1 MVFILINFI
10 LLFFWINLFIYFLIP
25 NILRLFNYYILCIFF
40 LIIFFLN
47 ILFNKTIYWYQFI
60 LTFYKQLIFSNDF
73 TWGFDILSLN
83 LILLCTF
90 LLLFCYLSYWHLK
103 YRATLYFFLL
113 NLSLWILINVFS
125 ALDFFNFFIFFE
137 LIVIPMFLLIGIW
150 GSRNRKITASYQ
162 LFIYTLFGS
171 IFVFICIFDILLNK
185 GNLSLDFYLYSSYL
199 ESRQFFI
206 WILLFLGFSVKVP
219 IVPLHLWLPEAHVE
233 APTPGSV
240 ILAGI
245 LLKLGTY
252 AILRFL
258 LGSFTIICYDLIF
271 IILIIALF
279 SLTHS
284 SIVALCQIDIKK
296 IIAYS
301 SVAHM
306 NYSLLGLFSQTL
318 LGLAGAYIMI
328 FSHAIT
334 SSALFLG
341 VGVLYDRYKTRLIFY
356 YGGLASFMPFFSIIY
371 FIFILSN
378 FGFPGTFNFIGEFL
392 LTYGVLNYSFIIA
405 FLSTFSLILSLMYSL
420 FLYNRIFFGF
430 VKNFFIKFYC
440 DVTRLEFIFLF
451 IFVFLVILFGL
462 FPMLIF
468 DNIFNFIFK
477 LKFYII

>member
-1 MVFILINFI
+1 
-10 LLFFWINLFIYFLIP
+10 
-25 NILRLFNYYILCIFF
+25 
-40 LIIFFLN
+40 
-47 ILFNKTIYWYQFI
+47 
-60 LTFYKQLIFSNDF
+60 
-73 TWGFDILSLN
+73 
-83 LILLCTF
+83 
-90 LLLFCYLSYWHLK
+90 
-103 YRATLYFFLL
+103 
-113 NLSLWILINVFS
+113 
-125 ALDFFNFFIFFE
+125 
-137 LIVIPMFLLIGIW
+137 
-150 GSRNRKITASYQ
+150 
-162 LFIYTLFGS
+162 
-171 IFVFICIFDILLNK
+171 
-185 GNLSLDFYLYSSYL
+185 
-199 ESRQFFI
+199 
-206 WILLFLGFSVKVP
+206 
-219 IVPLHLWLPEAHVE
+219 
-233 APTPGSV
+233 
-240 ILAGI
+240 LAGI

-296 IIAYS
+296 IIAYA

-318 LGLAGAYIMI
+318 LGLAGGYIMI

-356 YGGLASFMPFFSIIY
+356 YGGLASFMPIFAIIY

-392 LTYGVLNYSFIIA
+392 LTYGVLNYSFLVA

-430 VKNFFIKFYC
+430 IKNFFIKFYC
-440 DVTRLEFIFLF
+440 DVTRLEFTFLI
-451 IFVFLVILFGL
+451 IFVILIIFFGL
-462 FPMLIF
+462 FPMFIF
-468 DNIFNFIFK
+468 DSIFYFVFK

>member
-1 MVFILINFI
+1 MLFFIVNFI
-10 LLFFWINLFIYFLIP
+10 LLFFWLNFFIYFLAS
-25 NILRLFNYYILCIFF
+25 NILRIWNYYILSFF
-40 LIIFFLN
+40 FIIILLLN
-47 ILFNKTIYWYQFI
+47 IFFNKTIYWYQYI
-60 LTFYKQLIFSNDF
+60 LTFYKQLFFNIDF

-83 LILLCTF
+83 LILLCSF
-90 LLLFCYLSYWHLK
+90 LLLFCYLCYWHLK
-103 YRATLYFFLL
+103 YLAIYYYFLL
-113 NLSLWILINVFS
+113 NFSLWILINVFS
-125 ALDFFNFFIFFE
+125 SLDFFNFFIFFE

-171 IFVFICIFDILLNK
+171 IFVFICIFDILLSK
-185 GNLSLDFYLYSSYL
+185 GNLSFDFFLYSYYL
-199 ESRQFFI
+199 ESRQFII
-206 WILLFLGFSVKVP
+206 WILLFLGFSIKVP

-271 IILIIALF
+271 IVLIIALF

-306 NYSLLGLFSQTL
+306 NYSLLGLFSQSL

-341 VGVLYDRYKTRLIFY
+341 IGVLYDRYKTRLIFY
-356 YGGLASFMPFFSIIY
+356 YGGLATFMPIFAIIY

-392 LTYGVLNYSFIIA
+392 LTFGVLNFSFLIA

-420 FLYNRIFFGF
+420 FLYNRLFFGF
-430 VKNFFIKFYC
+430 VKSFFIKFYC
-440 DVTRLEFIFLF
+440 DITRLEFIFLI
-451 IFVFLVILFGL
+451 IFVVIIIIGGI
-462 FPMLIF
+462 FPMIIF
-468 DNIFNFIFK
+468 DNIFFYIYK
-477 LKFYII
+477 LKFFII

>member
-1 MVFILINFI
+1 MLFFIINFI
-10 LLFFWINLFIYFLIP
+10 LLFFWFNLFIYFLAP
-25 NILRLFNYYILCIFF
+25 NILRIWNYYILSFF
-40 LIIFFLN
+40 FIIILLLN
-47 ILFNKTIYWYQFI
+47 IFFNKTIYWYQYI
-60 LTFYKQLIFSNDF
+60 ITFYKQLFFNIDF

-83 LILLCTF
+83 LILLCSF
-90 LLLFCYLSYWHLK
+90 LLLFCYLCYWHLK
-103 YRATLYFFLL
+103 YLAIYYFFLL
-113 NLSLWILINVFS
+113 NFSLWILINVFS
-125 ALDFFNFFIFFE
+125 SLDFFNFFIFFE

-162 LFIYTLFGS
+162 LFVYTLFGS
-171 IFVFICIFDILLNK
+171 IFVFICIFDILLSK
-185 GNLSLDFYLYSSYL
+185 GNLSFDFFLYSYYL
-199 ESRQFFI
+199 ESRQLII
-206 WILLFLGFSVKVP
+206 WILLFLGFSIKVP

-258 LGSFTIICYDLIF
+258 LGSFTLICYDLIF
-271 IILIIALF
+271 FVLIIALF

-306 NYSLLGLFSQTL
+306 NYSLLGLFSQSL

-341 VGVLYDRYKTRLIFY
+341 IGVLYDRYRTRLIFY
-356 YGGLASFMPFFSIIY
+356 YGGLATFMPIFAIIY

-392 LTYGVLNYSFIIA
+392 LTFGVLNFSFIIA

-430 VKNFFIKFYC
+430 VKSFFIKFYC
-440 DVTRLEFIFLF
+440 DITRLEFIFL
-451 IFVFLVILFGL
+451 IIFLVIIIIGGL
-462 FPMLIF
+462 FPMIIF
-468 DNIFNFIFK
+468 DNIFYYVYK
-477 LKFYII
+477 LKFFII

>member
-1 MVFILINFI
+1 MLFLLTNFI
-10 LLFFWINLFIYFLIP
+10 LLFFWFNIILYFLAP
-25 NILRLFNYYILCIFF
+25 NILRLWNYFILSLFF
-40 LIIFFLN
+40 IIILFLN
-47 ILFNKTIYWYQFI
+47 IFFNKTIYWYQYI
-60 LTFYKQLIFSNDF
+60 LTFYKQLFFNIDF
-73 TWGFDILSLN
+73 TWGFDVLSLN
-83 LILLCTF
+83 LILLCSF
-90 LLLFCYLSYWHLK
+90 LLLFCYLCYWHLK
-103 YRATLYFFLL
+103 YMSLYYFFLL
-113 NLSLWILINVFS
+113 NFSLWIFINVFS
-125 ALDFFNFFIFFE
+125 SLDFFNFFIFFE

-171 IFVFICIFDILLNK
+171 IFVFICIFDILLSK
-185 GNLSLDFYLYSSYL
+185 GNLSFDFFLYSYYL
-199 ESRQFFI
+199 DSRQLFI
-206 WILLFLGFSVKVP
+206 WILLFLGFSIKVP

-271 IILIIALF
+271 IVLIIALF

-306 NYSLLGLFSQTL
+306 NYSLLGLFSQSL

-341 VGVLYDRYKTRLIFY
+341 IGVLYDRYKTRLIFY
-356 YGGLASFMPFFSIIY
+356 YGGLVAFMPIFSIIY

-392 LTYGVLNYSFIIA
+392 LTFGILNYSFFIA
-405 FLSTFSLILSLMYSL
+405 FLSTFSLVLSLMYSL

-430 VKNFFIKFYC
+430 IKSFFIKFYS
-440 DVTRLEFIFLF
+440 DITRLEFIFLL
-451 IFVFLVILFGL
+451 IFLIIIIFGGIL
-462 FPMLIF
+462 PMIIF
-468 DNIFNFIFK
+468 DNIFYYIYK
-477 LKFYII
+477 LKFFII

>member
-1 MVFILINFI
+1 MIFLIINFLI
-10 LLFFWINLFIYFLIP
+10 LYFWFNILVYFLLP
-25 NILRLFNYYILCIFF
+25 NLLRLWNYYILSIFF
-40 LIIFFLN
+40 ILILILNVFL
-47 ILFNKTIYWYQFI
+47 NKTIYWYQYL
-60 LTFYKQLIFSNDF
+60 LTFYKQLFFNIDFS
-73 TWGFDILSLN
+73 WGFDILSLN
-83 LILLCTF
+83 LILLCSF
-90 LLLFCYLSYWHLK
+90 LLLFCYLCYWHLK
-103 YRATLYFFLL
+103 YMAIYYFFLL

-125 ALDFFNFFIFFE
+125 SLDFFNFFIFFE

-150 GSRNRKITASYQ
+150 GSRNRKINASYQ

-171 IFVFICIFDILLNK
+171 VFVFLCIFDILLSK
-185 GNLSLDFYLYSSYL
+185 GSLSFDFYLYSNYL
-199 ESRQFFI
+199 ESRQLII
-206 WILLFLGFSVKVP
+206 WVLLFLGFSVKIP

-252 AILRFL
+252 AILKFL
-258 LGSFTIICYDLIF
+258 LSSFTIICYDLIF
-271 IILIIALF
+271 FILIIALF
-279 SLTHS
+279 SLTQS
-284 SIVALCQIDIKK
+284 SLVALGQIDIKK

-301 SVAHM
+301 SIAHM
-306 NYSLLGLFSQTL
+306 NYSLLGLFSQSF

-356 YGGLASFMPFFSIIY
+356 YSGLVTFMPLFSII
-371 FIFILSN
+371 FFLFILSN

-392 LTYGVLNYSFIIA
+392 LTYGALNYSFLIT

-420 FLYNRIFFGF
+420 FLYNRLFFGSI
-430 VKNFFIKFYC
+430 KTYFIKFYC
-440 DVTRLEFIFLF
+440 DITRLEFSFLIIFLC
-451 IFVFLVILFGL
+451 IIIIGGL
-462 FPMLIF
+462 FPMIIF
-468 DNIFNFIFK
+468 DNLFFYILK

>member
-1 MVFILINFI
+1 MLFLLTNFI
-10 LLFFWINLFIYFLIP
+10 LLFFWFNIILYFFAP
-25 NILRLFNYYILCIFF
+25 NILRLWNYFILSLLF
-40 LIIFFLN
+40 IIILFLN
-47 ILFNKTIYWYQFI
+47 IFFNKTIYWYQYI
-60 LTFYKQLIFSNDF
+60 LTFYKQLFFNIDF

-83 LILLCTF
+83 LILLCSF
-90 LLLFCYLSYWHLK
+90 LLLFCYLCYWNLK
-103 YRATLYFFLL
+103 YLSLYYFFLL
-113 NLSLWILINVFS
+113 NFSLWILINVFS
-125 ALDFFNFFIFFE
+125 SLDFFNFFIFFE

-171 IFVFICIFDILLNK
+171 IFVFICIFDILLSK
-185 GNLSLDFYLYSSYL
+185 GNLSFDFFLYSYYL
-199 ESRQFFI
+199 DSRQLFI
-206 WILLFLGFSVKVP
+206 WVLLFLGFSIKVP

-271 IILIIALF
+271 IVLIIALF

-306 NYSLLGLFSQTL
+306 NYSLLGLFSQSL

-341 VGVLYDRYKTRLIFY
+341 IGVLYDRYKTRLIFY
-356 YGGLASFMPFFSIIY
+356 YGGLVAFMPIFSIIY

-392 LTYGVLNYSFIIA
+392 LTFGILNYSFFIS
-405 FLSTFSLILSLMYSL
+405 FLSTFSLVLSLMYSL

-430 VKNFFIKFYC
+430 VKSFFIKFYS
-440 DVTRLEFIFLF
+440 DITRLEFVFLIIFL
-451 IFVFLVILFGL
+451 IVIIIGGIL
-462 FPMLIF
+462 PMIIF
-468 DNIFNFIFK
+468 DNIFYYIYK
-477 LKFYII
+477 LKFFII

>member
-1 MVFILINFI
+1 MVFIIVNFI
-10 LLFFWINLFIYFLIP
+10 LLFFWFNFLIYFLLP
-25 NILRLFNYYILCIFF
+25 NLLRIWNYYIFSLFF
-40 LIIFFLN
+40 ILILFLN
-47 ILFNKTIYWYQFI
+47 IFFNKTIFWYQFLI
-60 LTFYKQLIFSNDF
+60 TYYKQLFLNIDF

-83 LILLCTF
+83 LILLCSF
-90 LLLFCYLSYWHLK
+90 LLLFCYLCYWNLK
-103 YRATLYFFLL
+103 YMALYYFFLL
-113 NLSLWILINVFS
+113 NFSLWILINVFS
-125 ALDFFNFFIFFE
+125 SLDFMNFFVFFE

-185 GNLSLDFYLYSSYL
+185 GNLSFDFFLHSYYL

-206 WILLFLGFSVKVP
+206 WILLFLGFSVKIP

-258 LGSFTIICYDLIF
+258 LGSFTIVCYDLIF
-271 IILIIALF
+271 FVLIIALF
-279 SLTHS
+279 SLTQS

-306 NYSLLGLFSQTL
+306 NYSLLGLFSQSL

-356 YGGLASFMPFFSIIY
+356 YGGLVTFMPIFAIIY

-392 LTYGVLNYSFIIA
+392 LTYGILNYSFIIT

-420 FLYNRIFFGF
+420 FLYNRIFFGYI
-430 VKNFFIKFYC
+430 KSFFIKFYC
-440 DVTRLEFIFLF
+440 DITRLEFVYLIIFLF
-451 IFVFLVILFGL
+451 IIILGGIY
-462 FPMLIF
+462 PMLIF
-468 DNIFNFIFK
+468 DNIFYYIFK